1 MAPFCIFLSIKRQPR
16 KQALFDRF
24 SSARTALYTVPVQFR
39 DMFRGK
45 VGMQCGVAM
54 LQSRPVCSPG
64 RQDYKNYNRMSG
76 AL

>member
-24 SSARTALYTVPVQFR
+24 SSDPTALYTVPVQFR

-45 VGMQCGVAM
+45 VGLRVGMATPQI
-54 LQSRPVCSPG
+54 PPG
-64 RQDYKNYNRMSG
+64 
-76 AL
+76 L

>member
-45 VGMQCGVAM
+45 VGLRVGTATPQI
-54 LQSRPVCSPG
+54 PPG
-64 RQDYKNYNRMSG
+64 
-76 AL
+76 L